1 MGRLP
6 VSMPCLILFQ
16 HLFFKMQRKRK
27 NIALLFSILTWL
39 FFAGCSKSNDPGQT
53 PSLPALNVSVIKID
67 DAQVAS
73 GTIKYNTAVNPKVK
87 VSFNN
92 PVDRTS
98 VAGAVLLKQNT
109 TSVPVNINYENN
121 DSTIVVQ
128 AQSALLNLTKYDF
141 TVSASLKAVNTKN
154 LLSATERFFITKID
168 SAAKFPL
175 INDSVLLDKVQQQ
188 TFKYFWDYGHPVSG
202 LARERSNGDDNTV
215 TSGGSGFGIMAI
227 PVGIKR
233 NFITRAEGLLRMQ
246 KIVGFL
252 KNTAQTFHGAFPH
265 WLNGGSGVVIPF
277 STKDDGADLVETSY
291 LMAGLLTARQYF
303 NGADAEETALRN
315 DINTLYNNV
324 EWDWF
329 RNGGQ
334 NVLYILFSNAPT
346 IIATCSKTFCTAFSE
361 ENIFTGK

>member
-109 TSVPVNINYENN
+109 TSVPVRRP
-121 DSTIVVQ
+121 TG
-128 AQSALLNLTKYDF
+128 AL
-141 TVSASLKAVNTKN
+141 S
-154 LLSATERFFITKID
+154 EHCKI
-168 SAAKFPL
+168 
-175 INDSVLLDKVQQQ
+175 
-188 TFKYFWDYGHPVSG
+188 G
-202 LARERSNGDDNTV
+202 
-215 TSGGSGFGIMAI
+215 
-227 PVGIKR
+227 
-233 NFITRAEGLLRMQ
+233 RAY
-246 KIVGFL
+246 V
-252 KNTAQTFHGAFPH
+252 
-265 WLNGGSGVVIPF
+265 
-277 STKDDGADLVETSY
+277 
-291 LMAGLLTARQYF
+291 
-303 NGADAEETALRN
+303 
-315 DINTLYNNV
+315 
-324 EWDWF
+324 
-329 RNGGQ
+329 
-334 NVLYILFSNAPT
+334 
-346 IIATCSKTFCTAFSE
+346 
-361 ENIFTGK
+361 